1 MPWSLFIRDHITQ
14 MVIEHIDYLV
24 IRDRVVMSSAYQG
37 QSEFNT
43 TLFFNPPTENICR
56 SNVVVE
62 VTPQMP

>member
-37 QSEFNT
+37 QSKFDT
-43 TLFFNPPTENICR
+43 IL
-56 SNVVVE
+56 
-62 VTPQMP
+62 